1 MAFVLLHYLRK
12 PLPLFCFG
20 SLLSEMKVSLFLPL
34 RDAVRWGVKE
44 VRRFLGYDIKTLQVC
59 QGRVTLAG
67 RQGHSFNPTSAAS
80 SNTGGMKQP
89 GVGLV
94 VIQVVLWVCLPHV
107 IFFIT
112 GTSTP

>member
-1 MAFVLLHYLRK
+1 M
-12 PLPLFCFG
+12 
-20 SLLSEMKVSLFLPL
+20 
-34 RDAVRWGVKE
+34 
-44 VRRFLGYDIKTLQVC
+44 RRFLGYDIKTLQGC

-80 SNTGGMKQP
+80 SNTEGMKQP
-89 GVGLV
+89 GVGL

-112 GTSTP
+112 GTSTPRKSLTSAC